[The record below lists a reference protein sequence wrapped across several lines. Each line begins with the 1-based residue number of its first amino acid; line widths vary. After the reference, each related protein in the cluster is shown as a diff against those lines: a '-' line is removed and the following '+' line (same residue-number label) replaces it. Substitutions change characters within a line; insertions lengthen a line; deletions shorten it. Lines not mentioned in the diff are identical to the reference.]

1 MIRNGVVQITSR
13 YRKDG
18 KEHRGSGAH
27 VHNYGTSVIM
37 NELRSDT
44 TDPRDCMLTIDE
56 TAPSIT
62 FEYVSGDKEGRRFIF
77 EPKPHDPVGWD
88 EMLKFAQQVQHN
100 WLYYMHQ
107 FSLETKEPV
116 KVRKP
121 RRMLLWRR

>member
-18 KEHRGSGAH
+18 KEHRGGGAH

-44 TDPRDCMLTIDE
+44 TDPRDCRLTIDE
-56 TAPSIT
+56 LAPSIT
-62 FEYVSGDKEGRRFIF
+62 FEYASGEKEGRRFVF

-88 EMLKFAQQVQHN
+88 EMLKFTQELQRNWPHYVQR
-100 WLYYMHQ
+100 Y
-107 FSLETKEPV
+107 SLEAKGPI

-121 RRMLLWRR
+121 VRRFPWLR